1 MKNLRVKVVA
11 LLALGLLGL
20 AAGLAVAEGQ
30 KGGGG
35 TAAHTQTVGGGT
47 TVKTEEPA
55 KPSTGPR
62 PAPIVFRPH
71 YLSPST
77 AVPLLIALH
86 PSGDTPADWRQE
98 TKFNTLARQYG
109 FVVAYLGSLPA
120 PGHRPGAGPAWRKVD
135 EQRNMAYIGSE
146 ITSLIKAENIDPK
159 RVYVMGFSAG
169 GTMTFEVACTFSSR
183 IAGIAVVSGAMITTF
198 PCHLT
203 HPMSEIEIIGT
214 KDLIPY
220 QGRGNGLSVFQVAA
234 RFRALNGCAH
244 AAAHQA
250 TVGAAQTTTWG
261 PCKNNT
267 GVSLNLIVGG
277 RHHYPGEHY
286 PTPLPADTNFPAS
299 QVIWNFFATHPGS

>member
-1 MKNLRVKVVA
+1 MNRLRLKVVA

-20 AAGLAVAEGQ
+20 AAGLAVAESL

-35 TAAHTQTVGGGT
+35 AAAQGQAGGGST
-47 TVKTEEPA
+47 THTEEPA
-55 KPSTGPR
+55 QPSTGPR

-71 YLSPST
+71 YLGPT
-77 AVPLLIALH
+77 AKVPLLIALH

-98 TKFNTLARQYG
+98 TKFNFLARQYG

-120 PGHRPGAGPAWRKVD
+120 PGHQPGAGPAWRKVD

-198 PCHLT
+198 PC
-203 HPMSEIEIIGT
+203 
-214 KDLIPY
+214 
-220 QGRGNGLSVFQVAA
+220 
-234 RFRALNGCAH
+234 
-244 AAAHQA
+244 
-250 TVGAAQTTTWG
+250 
-261 PCKNNT
+261 
-267 GVSLNLIVGG
+267 
-277 RHHYPGEHY
+277 
-286 PTPLPADTNFPAS
+286 
-299 QVIWNFFATHPGS
+299 